1 MFKTRFLAAALAL
14 VAFNSQAA
22 TLVEVKSSQGQS
34 KVWRE
39 GSLSRMDTGDGG
51 YMVVDSKAET
61 MLVVMPKERRVMDMS
76 DLLKSSGSAGGNGI
90 NVTFSKQGGGPD
102 IAGYATT
109 HYSYSANGKACG
121 SVLASPQAMKD
132 SGLQDALDM
141 MQRMATR
148 ADALMSA
155 FNSQTDP
162 CQRAG
167 AQLSEHAGKIGAPMR
182 ITAPGGQLVSEI
194 VRIDKNASL
203 PAGAFAIPEGYQVF
217 NTGQMLRQLPNLQD
231 MMQQMQGR

>member
-1 MFKTRFLAAALAL
+1 MFKTCLLIALTLAAFH
-14 VAFNSQAA
+14 VQAA
-22 TLVEVKSSQGQS
+22 TLIEVKSSQGQS
-34 KVWRE
+34 KVWRD
-39 GSLSRMDTGDGG
+39 GSLSRMDTNDGG

-61 MLVVMPKERRVMDMS
+61 MFVVMPKDRRVMDMS
-76 DLLKSSGSAGGNGI
+76 GLLRAPGLAGGNGI
-90 NVTFSKQGGGPD
+90 KVVFSKQGNGPR
-102 IAGYATT
+102 IAGYTT
-109 HYSYSANGKACG
+109 TQYSYTANGKACG

-132 SGLQDALDM
+132 TGLQDTLDM

-155 FNSQTDP
+155 FNSKADP

-167 AQLSEHAGKIGAPMR
+167 TQLSEYAATIGAPMR
-182 ITAPGGQLVSEI
+182 ITATNGQLISEI

-203 PAGAFAIPEGYQVF
+203 PPDAFAIPEGYQVV

-231 MMQQMQGR
+231 MMQQMQQR

>member
-1 MFKTRFLAAALAL
+1 MLKTRLMTALAL
-14 VAFNSQAA
+14 FAFNAQAA
-22 TLVEVKSSQGQS
+22 TLIEVKSPQGQS

-39 GSLSRMDTGDGG
+39 GSMSRMDTGDDG

-61 MLVVMPKERRVMDMS
+61 MFVVMPKERRVMDMS
-76 DLLKSSGSAGGNGI
+76 DLLKTPAAGGNGI
-90 NVTFSKQGGGPD
+90 KVAFSKQGAGPG

-109 HYSYSANGKACG
+109 HYRYTANGKDCG

-141 MQRMATR
+141 MQRMASR
-148 ADALMSA
+148 ADAMMSA
-155 FNSQTDP
+155 FGGRADP

-182 ITAPGGQLVSEI
+182 ITAPDGQLVSEI

-203 PAGAFAIPEGYQVF
+203 PPNAFAIPQGYQVF
-217 NTGQMLRQLPNLQD
+217 NTGQMLRQLPNIQD
-231 MMQQMQGR
+231 MMQQMQQR